1 MPMISKMQARGL
13 RIDPDHFLHMDKVLT
28 QDMDQIIEEVHDL
41 TGYYVNPGSGDQV
54 ADLLFKKL
62 RLKQARPKLTISGDR
77 ESVENAIL
85 VAIQHDHPVVPH
97 LLDYKELEKLRGTY
111 VRPIPKLAVR
121 VGHLNWRLFPNF
133 RLTRVPS
140 GRLACADPNLLAM
153 PSRTARGRDIRKGF
167 ITDDGWVIVSIDESQ
182 IEVRIAAHRSQD
194 PALIAVYMDEEDI
207 YSDFAIAAFR
217 LPDERYRPEGGKW
230 KYPGVDSMEHR
241 YPAKTCVLASIYDV
255 TAMGLQE
262 QMPVVCANC
271 SKEATKHDCGN
282 FSPLW
287 DEDNCQTLIHA
298 FYKRYPGLLM
308 MRRIDHGYMRRH
320 RMICDMWGRTQ
331 HITAVTSTLEWI
343 VAAALREGS
352 NLPMQGG
359 AQGTI
364 KLVMAEV
371 DDFFNRFPELGEV
384 GKFLLQVH
392 DELLL
397 ECRED
402 VADEIGEF
410 IKSRFE
416 ACVPLLV
423 PIKASVAKAKTWG
436 DLDK

>member
-1 MPMISKMQARGL
+1 
-13 RIDPDHFLHMDKVLT
+13 
-28 QDMDQIIEEVHDL
+28 
-41 TGYYVNPGSGDQV
+41 
-54 ADLLFKKL
+54 
-62 RLKQARPKLTISGDR
+62 
-77 ESVENAIL
+77 
-85 VAIQHDHPVVPH
+85 
-97 LLDYKELEKLRGTY
+97 
-111 VRPIPKLAVR
+111 
-121 VGHLNWRLFPNF
+121 
-133 RLTRVPS
+133 
-140 GRLACADPNLLAM
+140 
-153 PSRTARGRDIRKGF
+153 
-167 ITDDGWVIVSIDESQ
+167 
-182 IEVRIAAHRSQD
+182 
-194 PALIAVYMDEEDI
+194 
-207 YSDFAIAAFR
+207 
-217 LPDERYRPEGGKW
+217 
-230 KYPGVDSMEHR
+230 
-241 YPAKTCVLASIYDV
+241 
-255 TAMGLQE
+255 
-262 QMPVVCANC
+262 
-271 SKEATKHDCGN
+271 
-282 FSPLW
+282 
-287 DEDNCQTLIHA
+287 
-298 FYKRYPGLLM
+298 M